1 MAQKMTGARLF
12 GQILKSYGVTHL
24 FFMDAVLRRALA
36 EMEDTGIH
44 RILGHSEKA
53 VAYMA
58 DGYART
64 SGRPGVCMAQS
75 VGAANLAA
83 GMQDPY
89 LGHSPVVAFT
99 GRHISTMQHRN
110 AYQEVDHQQLFS
122 AVTKMHGKIEALEHM
137 QQLMRQAFREAT
149 TGTPRPVHL
158 DMAGYAG
165 DAITHLTGEF
175 DVIADEAHTRYPA
188 FRSAPN
194 ATAVLRAVAAIKAS
208 SRAVIIADRGATISD
223 AGAAI
228 AKLAEKIQAP
238 VLATPDAKA
247 ILTENHPLFF
257 GTMGLYGRGG
267 GNHIVSEAD
276 LVIYCGSNTSDHT
289 TGVYKLPKDG
299 TPIIQIDIDPVEIG
313 RNYSGVIGV
322 HADVRTAVD
331 AIAVSA
337 DPARHDAWL
346 AAARA
351 HAAAWAAE
359 AEKHRSSD
367 AVPMNPG
374 RLCKELTELLPKDA
388 ILFADTGFA
397 ALWTNTMVYFN
408 HPAQRYFRA
417 AGSLGWAFPAALGGK
432 CGAPDKPVVCFTGD
446 GGFYYHLPELET
458 ARRRG
463 IKTVTIV
470 NNNKCLAQGV
480 KNLGIAYSN
489 TPEPNRKDECYEFL
503 ETDFAQIARAF
514 GCLGVTVDKPQDF
527 KKAFEQAMASDLP
540 AVIDCK
546 TEFAS
551 QAPTPWMPS

>member
-36 EMEDTGIH
+36 EMEDTGIQ

-64 SGRPGVCMAQS
+64 SGRPAVCLAQS

-83 GMQDPY
+83 AMQDPY
-89 LGHSPVVAFT
+89 LGHSPVIAIT
-99 GRHISTMQHRN
+99 GRHISTMQHRS
-110 AYQEVDHQQLFS
+110 AYQEVDHQPLFS

-158 DMAGYAG
+158 DIAGLTG
-165 DAITHLTGEF
+165 DALTHLTGEF
-175 DVIADEAHTRYPA
+175 DVVADEMHKRFPA
-188 FRSAPN
+188 FRPSPN
-194 ATAVLRAVAAIKAS
+194 FTAVLKAAAAIKAS
-208 SRAVIIADRGATISD
+208 KCPVIIADRGATISD
-223 AGAAI
+223 AGVAI

-247 ILTENHPLFF
+247 ILVETHPLFF
-257 GTMGLYGRGG
+257 GTMGLYGRSG
-267 GNHIVSEAD
+267 GNHIVAEAD

-289 TGVYKLPKDG
+289 TCNYKLPKDG
-299 TPIIQIDIDPVEIG
+299 TPIIQIDLDPVEIG

-322 HADVRTAVD
+322 QGDVRGSLD
-331 AIAVSA
+331 AIYMAVEA
-337 DPARHDAWL
+337 TRRDAWL
-346 AAARA
+346 AVARG
-351 HAAAWAAE
+351 HVAAWRADV
-359 AEKHRSSD
+359 EKLRSSD

-397 ALWTNTMVYFN
+397 ALWTNTLVWFN

-417 AGSLGWAFPAALGGK
+417 AGSLGWSSPASLGGK

-470 NNNKCLAQGV
+470 NNNKCLGQGL
-480 KNLGIAYSN
+480 KNLNIAYGN
-489 TPEPNRKDECYEFL
+489 TPEPNRKEECFEFND
-503 ETDFAQIARAF
+503 TDFAQIARAF
-514 GCLGVTVDKPQDF
+514 DCFGVTVEKPQDF
-527 KKAFEQAMASDLP
+527 KKAFEQAMASPLP
-540 AVIDCK
+540 AVIDCR
-546 TEFAS
+546 TEFAA
-551 QAPTPWMPS
+551 QAPAPWVPS